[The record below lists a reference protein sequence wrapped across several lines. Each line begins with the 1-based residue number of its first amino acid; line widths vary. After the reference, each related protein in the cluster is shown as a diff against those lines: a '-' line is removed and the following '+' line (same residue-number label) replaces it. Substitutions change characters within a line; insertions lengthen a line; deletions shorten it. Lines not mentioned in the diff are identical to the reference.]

1 MDYLL
6 LVIAW
11 VCWCAMHSFLISCTM
26 TGYMRSRFPGYV
38 SWYRIFYNIFSLI
51 TLIAPVYCMRTI
63 VSSPVFS
70 WQGIMQFPRFAILL
84 LALILF
90 REGSKKYDLS
100 FFLGIKQLKT
110 GKSKTLLGD
119 KEMFTA
125 TGVFGLIR
133 HPWYSGS
140 LLLVWS
146 FFPVYTAAKV
156 VTAAILSI
164 YLVTGTLL
172 EEKKILAEYR
182 EGYVSYQKD
191 VSMLFPWKWLV
202 RRLRSFFCTLLQKHR
217 NKEQE
222 TEE

>member
-1 MDYLL
+1 
-6 LVIAW
+6 
-11 VCWCAMHSFLISCTM
+11 MHSFLISSTM
-26 TGYMRSRFPGYV
+26 TGYMRRRFPGYV

-51 TLIAPVYCMRTI
+51 TLIVPVFLMKTI
-63 VSSPVFS
+63 ESRPVFS
-70 WQGIMQFPRFAILL
+70 WQGIMQFPRFAMLL
-84 LALILF
+84 LALTLF
-90 REGSKKYDLS
+90 REGAKKYDLG

-110 GKSKTLLGD
+110 GKGNTLLDD
-119 KEMFTA
+119 KEMFA
-125 TGVFGLIR
+125 ASGVFGLIR

-146 FFPVYTAAKV
+146 FFPVYTV
-156 VTAAILSI
+156 TNVITAAVLSI

-182 EGYVSYQKD
+182 ESYANYKKE

-202 RRLRSFFCTLLQKHR
+202 RRLRSFFSTLLQKHR
-217 NKEQE
+217 NKKQE